1 MSNVTN
7 EQIAKANQVS
17 NKVSSI
23 TEDAKATT
31 TGSRDNLDVGHQSKD
46 SAMLLQQR
54 LYGQ

>member
-1 MSNVTN
+1 MSNVAN

-17 NKVSSI
+17 HKVSSI

-31 TGSRDNLDVGHQSKD
+31 TESRDNLDVGHQSKD